1 MGSNSKQYRLERDKE
16 SETEMSTTAEKVAV
30 MQAAIKG
37 EKTEWRKRG
46 RQDAWATS
54 HDDNLAWNWE
64 ANEYRVKPKPREFV
78 IALDADGDVC
88 AARLDSEPFHGTSW
102 SIATKVVRA
111 REILD

>member
-1 MGSNSKQYRLERDKE
+1 MMTTESMVDVMRASIRGEEIQTRPRTSKEWYD
-16 SETEMSTTAEKVAV
+16 V
-30 MQAAIKG
+30 QAPV
-37 EKTEWRKRG
+37 
-46 RQDAWATS
+46 
-54 HDDNLAWNWE
+54 WNWVS
-64 ANEYRVKPKPREFV
+64 NVYRVKPKPREFV